1 MERKMI
7 CVSIYRYSV
16 NFHSGGGNSKSY
28 SIGKNL
34 SRNNQQASGI
44 FSNAA
49 LI

>member
-1 MERKMI
+1 MTY
-7 CVSIYRYSV
+7 VFVYGDNVDFY
-16 NFHSGGGNSKSY
+16 SGGGNLKNY
-28 SIGKNL
+28 SIAKNI